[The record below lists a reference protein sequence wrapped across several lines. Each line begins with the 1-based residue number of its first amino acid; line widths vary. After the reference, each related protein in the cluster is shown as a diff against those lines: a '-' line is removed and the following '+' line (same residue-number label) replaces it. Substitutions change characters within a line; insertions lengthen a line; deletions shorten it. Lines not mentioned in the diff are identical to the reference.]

1 MAKFFGLILAAGVA
15 ATSLAMLVMK
25 GKWQAVEAAGYGGD
39 KRPWWFYLISVLLI
53 GFYGWAVVDFI
64 GAPKN
69 WANWVL
75 VIIIPLGWI
84 IKGALLVFNPKGRQ
98 TISNIT
104 GDQSWVKIAL
114 ARLPIAAVL
123 GALAYLAI

>member
-1 MAKFFGLILAAGVA
+1 MAKFFGIILAAGVA
-15 ATSLAMLVMK
+15 GTSLAMLVMK
-25 GKWQAVEAAGYGGD
+25 GKWQAVEAAGYSGE
-39 KRPWWFYLISVLLI
+39 KRPWWFYLVSVLLI
-53 GFYGWAVVDFI
+53 GFYGWVVVDFI
-64 GAPKN
+64 DAPKN

-75 VIIIPLGWI
+75 VILIPLGWV

-98 TISNIT
+98 AISNIS

-123 GALAYLAI
+123 GALAYFAL